1 MILLRFQT
9 IKTDHQPGHR
19 FSDLPPFFAAEKS
32 HGHYEID
39 GAGPGQR
46 TPEPATGVHDV
57 VCTKRLMGTWFL
69 IIRPLNWM
77 REGHHQEK
85 R

>member
-9 IKTDHQPGHR
+9 IKTDHPPGHQ
-19 FSDLPPFFAAEKS
+19 FSDSLLSLLLRRVTAGSEM
-32 HGHYEID
+32 D

-57 VCTKRLMGTWFL
+57 ACTKRLMGTQGFSL
-69 IIRPLNWM
+69 
-77 REGHHQEK
+77 
-85 R
+85 

>member
-9 IKTDHQPGHR
+9 IKTDHPPGHR
-19 FSDLPPFFAAEKS
+19 FSDSAPFLLLRRVTAALEM
-32 HGHYEID
+32 D

-57 VCTKRLMGTWFL
+57 VCTKRLDGDSVSSL
-69 IIRPLNWM
+69 
-77 REGHHQEK
+77 
-85 R
+85 